1 MLAYSRGVQ
10 IFQGI
15 ISLILG
21 GVSVLIA
28 ILLRQSGY
36 SVFTLL
42 TFFIVGLTLVFSG
55 DYLINLFKLP
65 VNQQK
70 QQLLSEVCLIA
81 YGVFYVNIG
90 LSHLL
95 QPMLLYNLS
104 HRISP
109 LWVRRGITSIGI
121 LLIIGGIYDI
131 IRLYSHSNSESI

>member
-1 MLAYSRGVQ
+1 MLAYSRGVR
-10 IFQGI
+10 IFQGV

-21 GVSVLIA
+21 GVSVLIS

-36 SVFTLL
+36 SILTLL
-42 TFFIVGLTLVFSG
+42 TFFVVGLILVFSG
-55 DYLINLFKLP
+55 DYLINIFNLP

-70 QQLLSEVCLIA
+70 QQLLSEVCLIS

-95 QPMLLYNLS
+95 QPILLYNLP
-104 HRISP
+104 HKINP
-109 LWVRRGITSIGI
+109 IWIRRGITSIGI

-131 IRLYSHSNSESI
+131 IRLYTHSNSESI

>member
-21 GVSVLIA
+21 GVSVLIS

-36 SVFTLL
+36 SILTLL
-42 TFFIVGLTLVFSG
+42 TFFVIGLILVFSG
-55 DYLINLFKLP
+55 DYLINIFKLP
-65 VNQQK
+65 VNQQR
-70 QQLLSEVCLIA
+70 QQLLSEVCLIS

-95 QPMLLYNLS
+95 QPILLYNLS
-104 HRISP
+104 HKINP
-109 LWVRRGITSIGI
+109 IWIRRGITSIGI